1 MSKKQTN
8 EDGIKIIAQNR
19 RARHDYDLLER
30 FEAGLVLTGTE
41 IKSIRDH
48 KVSLQNSFVQV
59 RNGEA
64 WLVDAN
70 IAPYVHGNREN
81 HEPTRPRK
89 LLLHRREIGK
99 LMDAV
104 ATKGITLI
112 PLRVYLKKG
121 RAKLEFAIARGKK
134 LYDKRQDLARQDAR
148 RQVERALRE
157 KYR

>member
-1 MSKKQTN
+1 MSKKQTS
-8 EDGIKIIAQNR
+8 EDGIKIVAQNR
-19 RARHDYDLLER
+19 RARHDYELLER

-41 IKSIRDH
+41 IKSVRDH
-48 KVSLQNSFVQV
+48 KVSLQNSFVQA
-59 RNGEA
+59 RSGEL
-64 WLVDAN
+64 WLIDAN

-89 LLLHRREIGK
+89 LLLHRREINK
-99 LMDAV
+99 VMDGV
-104 ATKGITLI
+104 TTRGITLI